1 MTLPDT
7 PYRPTPKR
15 GLGDF
20 VPGEMYKSELR
31 GTRQK
36 FGDCVEQL
44 TGFENYRI
52 VSVCYV
58 AHRHKVTASAFPLKA
73 GAVSLRG
80 TLNRAP
86 WVGSYTT
93 DLSPATTVPL
103 GRLSKLAPNGWSK
116 FYGAARLVIS
126 NSNPIALPLHW
137 HSSKAWKKL
146 SKPSLGA
153 KHHEQ
158 LQNDVSPNSAAQPA
172 RQSHLLFPVLAI
184 GHALS

>member
-20 VPGEMYKSELR
+20 VPGEMSKSELR

-44 TGFENYRI
+44 AGFENYRI

-73 GAVSLRG
+73 EAVSLRG
-80 TLNRAP
+80 TLNRARH
-86 WVGSYTT
+86 G
-93 DLSPATTVPL
+93 L
-103 GRLSKLAPNGWSK
+103 GHTQRIYHQRQPCHWIDCQGMPTNGWSQ
-116 FYGAARLVIS
+116 FYGAARLAIS
-126 NSNPIALPLHW
+126 NSNTIALPLHW

-153 KHHEQ
+153 KHLEQ
-158 LQNDVSPNSAAQPA
+158 QQRNVIPEVRSGGSAKA
-172 RQSHLLFPVLAI
+172 RHRYQRV
-184 GHALS
+184 